1 MTDERR
7 TDKRVGVN
15 LPTRWRGV
23 TGLHEGRIE
32 DLSVSG
38 CFVNSSVGAVDI
50 GEIVSL
56 LIKLPSDQWLSLRGK
71 VVSSQQMIGFSVSF
85 SILDEKERQ
94 ALDDLV
100 KDHA

>member
-7 TDKRVGVN
+7 SDQRVGVN
-15 LPTRWRGV
+15 LPTKWRGV

-32 DLSVSG
+32 DLSING
-38 CFVNSSVGAVDI
+38 CFVNTVGAVDV

-71 VVSSQQMIGFSVSF
+71 VMSSQQMVGFGLSF
-85 SILDEKERQ
+85 SILDEKEQQ
-94 ALDDLV
+94 ALAELV
-100 KDHA
+100 KEHA

>member
-7 TDKRVGVN
+7 SDQRVGVN
-15 LPTRWRGV
+15 LSTRWRGV

-32 DLSVSG
+32 DLSING
-38 CFVNSSVGAVDI
+38 CFVNTQGAVDV

-71 VVSSQQMIGFSVSF
+71 VMSSQQMVGFGLSF
-85 SILDEKERQ
+85 SILDEKEQ
-94 ALDDLV
+94 QTLAELV
-100 KDHA
+100 KEHG